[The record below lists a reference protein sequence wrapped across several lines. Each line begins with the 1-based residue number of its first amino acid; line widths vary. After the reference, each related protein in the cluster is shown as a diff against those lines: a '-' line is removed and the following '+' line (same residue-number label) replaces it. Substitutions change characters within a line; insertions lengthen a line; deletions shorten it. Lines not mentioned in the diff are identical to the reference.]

1 MKLENID
8 SRLEAPGVAISANP
22 EISREA
28 LEEAV
33 PVAYMVNESDEA
45 EPAASHS
52 VDGCKL
58 HKGKRQC
65 GGKRHKQHRFKGYT
79 IDELRMNKVV
89 SELKI
94 AAAKDRL
101 MMMVSPDVKG
111 EVNTIKSCVRGFDT
125 FMKYLDV
132 ALLAYGISRRV
143 SRFFGKFSRRR

>member
-33 PVAYMVNESDEA
+33 PVSYVVNESDWT
-45 EPAASHS
+45 EPAVCGSPA
-52 VDGCKL
+52 GCKG
-58 HKGKRQC
+58 HKGK
-65 GGKRHKQHRFKGYT
+65 KRLHCKHRRQHRFKGYT

-101 MMMVSPDVKG
+101 MMMVSPEVKG